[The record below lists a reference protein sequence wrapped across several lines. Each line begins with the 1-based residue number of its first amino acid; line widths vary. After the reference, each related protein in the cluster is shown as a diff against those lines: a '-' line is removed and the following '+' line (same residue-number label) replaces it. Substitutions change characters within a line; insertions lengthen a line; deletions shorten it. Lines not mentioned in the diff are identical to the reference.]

1 MVKVY
6 FKLILLS
13 VFNRRTLYKVL
24 IIFTIGFISRWFV
37 NSFFD
42 INVFLDFYSYISLIY
57 YFLFSCFV
65 IFVHNLIDLFYL
77 VPVVMDIIHS
87 DSLTVNSIS
96 NTIPNAPLNVKG
108 LSCPSGNTSVSE
120 IKSVMMKNGVAVGT
134 GVNKD
139 LIPTEVAD
147 KHKLVS
153 KGKVN
158 NLRGL
163 NDSSHGS
170 SHESSL
176 GCKNNVTQAKSG
188 PASELSTKPVIT
200 DSSDL
205 TGSQRAQN
213 KANIPVVEKCVGN
226 VVGNE
231 VLGDIGINPKDPK
244 VKFKIFRKFKD
255 VSISS
260 KAKIIFISTEL
271 KKSVK
276 KDLNSTVEKL
286 KLQKRTLLWFLRG
299 GRDKK

>member
-77 VPVVMDIIHS
+77 VPVVMDVIHS

-96 NTIPNAPLNVKG
+96 NTIPDVSLNVKG
-108 LSCPSGNTSVSE
+108 LNCSSGNVSVSE
-120 IKSVMMKNGVAVGT
+120 IKSVMMKNGIDDGN
-134 GVNKD
+134 GVNKG

-153 KGKVN
+153 KGKLN

-163 NDSSHGS
+163 NES

-176 GCKNNVTQAKSG
+176 GCKSNVTQAKLGSV
-188 PASELSTKPVIT
+188 SELPTKPVVI

-205 TGSQRAQN
+205 TDSQRTQN
-213 KANIPVVEKCVGN
+213 KANLPVVEKCVGN

-244 VKFKIFRKFKD
+244 VKFKIFRRFKD